1 MMKRHIVVLA
11 ATLTGAAFAAAP
23 VREASGNSLEE
34 RVGRLER
41 MLESRNH
48 VQVEMQQQLS
58 DLEYEVGQ
66 LRGSIELHGH
76 QLEQILARQRD
87 LYQDIERRLTGSS
100 QPAVTPNSPTTT
112 TPTEPQSTIEVT
124 ANVAYEAAFDL
135 LKAKRYDQAVTAFS
149 DFIRDYP
156 TSNYAANAYY
166 WQAQLKFREADY
178 ASAKVSF
185 AKVVDQYPK
194 SSKRAESIF
203 KLGLIAE
210 KEGQAAEARTYFERV
225 KNEYPS
231 SSVAQLAKGK
241 L

>member
-1 MMKRHIVVLA
+1 MKRHIVVLA

-23 VREASGNSLEE
+23 VREASGNSIEE
-34 RVGRLER
+34 RVDRLER
-41 MLESRNH
+41 MLESRNQ

-87 LYQDIERRLTGSS
+87 LYQDIERRLGGAS
-100 QPAVTPNSPTTT
+100 QAPEPTAPTTVAPVT
-112 TPTEPQSTIEVT
+112 PQSTAEVT
-124 ANVAYEAAFDL
+124 ANVAYEAAFGL
-135 LKAKRYDQAVTAFS
+135 LKGKRFDEAATAFS

-156 TSNYAANAYY
+156 TSNYVANAYY
-166 WQAQLKFREADY
+166 WQAQLKYRD
-178 ASAKVSF
+178 SNLVDAKQSF
-185 AKVVDQYPK
+185 LTVVNKYPK

-203 KLGLIAE
+203 KLGLIAD
-210 KEGQAAEARTYFERV
+210 KQGDAAEAKKRYQQV
-225 KNEYPS
+225 INEYPS
-231 SSVAQLAKGK
+231 SNVAQLAKGK